1 MFYCK
6 KCSKK
11 LLMPGTII
19 RSTGVCGV
27 CGDEKVECY
36 LMDTEKFYER
46 KNYRDELLRNC
57 FVNLEF

>member
-1 MFYCK
+1 
-6 KCSKK
+6 
-11 LLMPGTII
+11 MPGTII